1 MSITTENH
9 LDSLTKFVE
18 YSFQTELKL
27 SGSRD

>member
-9 LDSLTKFVE
+9 LDSEKFVE

-27 SGSRD
+27 SGIRD